1 MGRKRYMFVGRY
13 GRNTTG
19 GFVSKTKPPI
29 KKIIISFIIVAVI
42 EFLAFYAFLPPLNI
56 HSMEFWEFQGFFIV
70 AFFLLTFKIPNFEE
84 AKIQYNIVSKIFGI
98 IILLAVIIVIIG
110 NVISAK
116 IFNAGRYS
124 SLIDIENTKFEDTIK
139 ETDTITDVALMDTDS
154 AKVVGQRAIGAL
166 SDVVSQY
173 EIGSDYSQIALKGEP
188 MKVASLEY
196 AGFFKWFNNRKNGIP
211 GYVLVDAVKFE
222 ANYVKLDKPIKYTES
237 GWFNDN
243 LERHL
248 RFKYPTAIFEGYYFE
263 LDEDGKPYYICPTMT
278 ARVGMFGGMDVNGV
292 VICDPCTGETKKY
305 DLNHV
310 PNWVDR
316 VYDGDLI
323 EQKYNWHGMLAD
335 GFINSVIGQKDCKK
349 ATEDYG
355 YKVIDNDV
363 WIYTGVTSVID
374 DSSNIGFVMVN
385 ARTGKAK
392 YFNVAGAEEFSAMEA
407 AEGQVQNLGYDAA
420 FPSLINIDGRPTYF
434 MVLKDKGNLVK
445 QYALVDVKKYSIVA
459 TGTSQKDTLNTYRKL
474 IKENGVKTSS
484 DKNKNIEQQYK
495 HEQVTVKDIK
505 YINMSGETF
514 VYITSNVGNVYKMKF
529 SDDETIVFVQPGS
542 KVEIF
547 YDESNET
554 GIRSIEEWKVQG
566 ENETNETTNEQT
578 GKQTEETTKNNN
590 Q

>member
-1 MGRKRYMFVGRY
+1 MFRVSGFMGNFI
-13 GRNTTG
+13 
-19 GFVSKTKPPI
+19 SKGKIPV
-29 KKIIISFIIVAVI
+29 KKIIISLIIIAVL
-42 EFLAFYAFLPPLNI
+42 EFAAFYAFLPSLNI
-56 HSMEFWEFQGFFIV
+56 HSMEFWEFQGFFAVIFWV
-70 AFFLLTFKIPNFEE
+70 LTLSIPDREKFEFR
-84 AKIQYNIVSKIFGI
+84 YNIISKILG
-98 IILLAVIIVIIG
+98 IVIILAVVFIIIG
-110 NVISAK
+110 NIISAK

-124 SLIDIENTKFEDTIK
+124 SLIDIKNTKFEETVK
-139 ETDTITDVALMDTDS
+139 QTDTITDVALMDTAS

-173 EIGSDYSQIALKGEP
+173 EISGDYNQIALDGAP

-211 GYVLVDAVKFE
+211 GYVLVDAVDFE
-222 ANYVKLDKPIKYTES
+222 ADYVKLDKPIKYTPS

-278 ARVGMFGGMDVNGV
+278 ARIGLFGGFDVNGV
-292 VICDPCTGETKKY
+292 VICDPCTGDCKKY
-305 DLNHV
+305 DLDEI
-310 PNWVDR
+310 PRWVDR

-323 EQKYNWHGMLAD
+323 ERKYNWYGMLSD
-335 GFINSVIGQKDCKK
+335 GFWNSIIGQKDCKK
-349 ATEDYG
+349 TTEDYG

-385 ARTGKAK
+385 ARTGEAR

-459 TGTSQKDTLNTYRKL
+459 TGTTQKDTLNTYRKL
-474 IKENGVKTSS
+474 MKENGITTEIKKEELS
-484 DKNKNIEQQYK
+484 KQYP
-495 HEQVTVKDIK
+495 HETITVQDIK
-505 YINMSGETF
+505 YVNVAEGTF
-514 VYITSNVGNVYKMKF
+514 VYITDTKGNVYKEKF
-529 SDDETIVFVQPGS
+529 SDDETLVFIQQNDMIEVYYEENQ
-542 KVEIF
+542 
-547 YDESNET
+547 DT
-554 GIRSIEEWKVQG
+554 GIREIEEWKSNE
-566 ENETNETTNEQT
+566 ENET
-578 GKQTEETTKNNN
+578 TKEGNN
-590 Q
+590 

>member
-1 MGRKRYMFVGRY
+1 MI
-13 GRNTTG
+13 TG
-19 GFVSKTKPPI
+19 GFMGNFITKGRISI
-29 KKIIISFIIVAVI
+29 KKILISLVINAVL
-42 EFLAFYAFLPPLNI
+42 EFAAFYAFLPSLNI
-56 HSMEFWEFQGFFIV
+56 HSMEFWEFQGFFAIL
-70 AFFLLTFKIPNFEE
+70 FFALTLSMPDKEKLEF
-84 AKIQYNIVSKIFGI
+84 QYNIISKVIGG
-98 IILLAVIIVIIG
+98 IILLAVVFVIIG
-110 NVISAK
+110 SIISAK

-124 SLIDIENTKFEDTIK
+124 SLIDIKDTKFEETVK
-139 ETDTITDVALMDTDS
+139 QTDTITDVALMDTAS

-173 EIGSDYSQIALKGEP
+173 EISGDYNQIALDGAP

-211 GYVLVDAVKFE
+211 GYVLVDAVDFE
-222 ANYVKLDKPIKYTES
+222 ADYVKLDKPIKYTPS

-243 LERHL
+243 LQRHL

-278 ARVGMFGGMDVNGV
+278 AKVGLFGGFDVNGV
-292 VICDPCTGETKKY
+292 VICDPCTGDCKKY
-305 DLNHV
+305 DLNEI
-310 PNWVDR
+310 PRWVDR

-323 EQKYNWHGMLAD
+323 ERKYNWYGMLSD
-335 GFINSVIGQKDCKK
+335 GFWNSIIGQKDCKK
-349 ATEDYG
+349 TTEDYG

-385 ARTGKAK
+385 ARTGEAS

-459 TGTSQKDTLNTYRKL
+459 TGTTQKDTLNTYRKL
-474 IKENGVKTSS
+474 IKENGIATEIKKENLS
-484 DKNKNIEQQYK
+484 EQYL
-495 HEQVTVKDIK
+495 HEIVIVKDIK
-505 YINMSGETF
+505 YVNVEEGTF
-514 VYITSNVGNVYKMKF
+514 VYITDTKGNVYKEKF
-529 SDDETIVFVQPGS
+529 SDDETLVFIQQNDII
-542 KVEIF
+542 EI
-547 YDESNET
+547 YYEENQDT
-554 GIRSIEEWKVQG
+554 GIREIEDWKSNE
-566 ENETNETTNEQT
+566 END
-578 GKQTEETTKNNN
+578 TTKEGKK
-590 Q
+590 

>member
-1 MGRKRYMFVGRY
+1 MI
-13 GRNTTG
+13 TG
-19 GFVSKTKPPI
+19 GFMGNFITKGRISI
-29 KKIIISFIIVAVI
+29 KKILISLVIIAVL
-42 EFLAFYAFLPPLNI
+42 EFAAFYAFLPSLNI
-56 HSMEFWEFQGFFIV
+56 HSMEFWEFQGFFAIL
-70 AFFLLTFKIPNFEE
+70 FFALTLSMPDKEKLEF
-84 AKIQYNIVSKIFGI
+84 QYNIISKVMGG
-98 IILLAVIIVIIG
+98 IILLAVVFVIIG
-110 NVISAK
+110 SIISAK

-124 SLIDIENTKFEDTIK
+124 SLIDIKDTKFEETVK
-139 ETDTITDVALMDTDS
+139 QTDTITDVALMDTAS

-173 EIGSDYSQIALKGEP
+173 EISGDYNQIALDGAP

-211 GYVLVDAVKFE
+211 GYVLVDAVDFE
-222 ANYVKLDKPIKYTES
+222 ADYVKLDKPIKYTPS

-243 LERHL
+243 LQRHL

-278 ARVGMFGGMDVNGV
+278 AKVGLFGGFDVNGV
-292 VICDPCTGETKKY
+292 VICDPCTGDCKRY
-305 DLNHV
+305 DLNEI
-310 PNWVDR
+310 PRWVDR

-323 EQKYNWHGMLAD
+323 ERKYNWYGMLSD
-335 GFINSVIGQKDCKK
+335 GFWNSIIGQKDCKK
-349 ATEDYG
+349 TTEDYG

-385 ARTGKAK
+385 ARTGEAS

-459 TGTSQKDTLNTYRKL
+459 TGTTQKDTLNTYRKL
-474 IKENGVKTSS
+474 IKENGIATEIKKENLS
-484 DKNKNIEQQYK
+484 EQYL
-495 HEQVTVKDIK
+495 HEIVIVKDIK
-505 YINMSGETF
+505 YVNVEEGTF
-514 VYITSNVGNVYKMKF
+514 VYITDTKGNVYKEKF
-529 SDDETIVFVQPGS
+529 SDDETLVFIQQNDII
-542 KVEIF
+542 EI
-547 YDESNET
+547 YYEENQDT
-554 GIRSIEEWKVQG
+554 GIREIEDWKSNE
-566 ENETNETTNEQT
+566 END
-578 GKQTEETTKNNN
+578 TTKEGKK
-590 Q
+590 